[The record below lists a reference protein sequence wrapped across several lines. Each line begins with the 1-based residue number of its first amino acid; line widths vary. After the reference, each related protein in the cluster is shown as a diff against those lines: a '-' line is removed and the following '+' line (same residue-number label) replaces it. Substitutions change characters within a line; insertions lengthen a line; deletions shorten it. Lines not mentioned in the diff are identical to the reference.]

1 MSRSVDAGV
10 IHYRVAPSTA
20 MDSTCGVCG
29 NMSTGVH
36 DLSSYAVSPGPVE
49 ELVSASK
56 SRACVRRIHG
66 RRRSFC
72 ADLSQNIYE
81 RGVHPWSRGI
91 GDDDVGHRQRS
102 PIRRFQ
108 ESLRAFGRVQFRQV
122 DA

>member
-10 IHYRVAPSTA
+10 IHYYIFVASSTA

-56 SRACVRRIHG
+56 SRACVDGLH
-66 RRRSFC
+66 
-72 ADLSQNIYE
+72 E
-81 RGVHPWSRGI
+81 T
-91 GDDDVGHRQRS
+91 
-102 PIRRFQ
+102 
-108 ESLRAFGRVQFRQV
+108 
-122 DA
+122 